1 MPLVQY
7 EFGDQAVQ
15 AEPLALRQAR
25 LRDVFESR
33 MAHPPHEIAA
43 HDALALLELSQLV
56 GGRGIV
62 DHRKLLSVEGV
73 HEDGCAARQ
82 LAQPRGQGAEAR
94 ADYVLP

>member
-25 LRDVFESR
+25 VRDVFESR

-43 HDALALLELSQLV
+43 HDDLGLLELSQLV

-73 HEDGCAARQ
+73 HEDGWPPRQ
-82 LAQPRGQGAEAR
+82 LAAPRRPGVGSGAGGWLA
-94 ADYVLP
+94 